1 VLQVVYMAQTRQVKR
16 LEGLR
21 LIARFWDSRRRV
33 QDGRLSASGARCVAT
48 VLRVQLRIRYPA

>member
-21 LIARFWDSRRRV
+21 LIARFWDSRAVYRTE
-33 QDGRLSASGARCVAT
+33 AA
-48 VLRVQLRIRYPA
+48 LR